1 MSVVLQSKTNLA
13 SLKTEV
19 DKLDIDKLTP
29 VPNDLA
35 KLSNVVKNNV
45 AKKTEYDKLV
55 TKVNGTD
62 TTGFVLKTKYDIDK
76 SDLEKKIS
84 DADKKIP
91 DTSDRAKKTDLNAK
105 ITEIEKKIPS
115 ITGLGTNSALTA
127 VENKIPDVSGLV
139 KKTDYYTKMSEIEN
153 KVDDHNHDKYITTS
167 ELNTLTAKVF
177 NARLAQANLIT
188 KADLETEL
196 KNTSGRVTSNKA
208 KHLLVE
214 NELNKPL
221 GTNGHPETP
230 FDP

>member
-35 KLSNVVKNNV
+35 KLSNVVKN
-45 AKKTEYDKLV
+45 D
-55 TKVNGTD
+55 VNGID
-62 TTGFVLKTKYDIDK
+62 TTGFVLKTIYDTNI

-91 DTSDRAKKTDLNAK
+91 DTNDRAKKTDLNGK

-115 ITGLGTNSALTA
+115 TTGLGTNSALTA

-139 KKTDYYTKMSEIEN
+139 KKTDYYTKISEIEN
-153 KVDDHNHDKYITTS
+153 KVDDHNHDKYITTP
-167 ELNTLTAKVF
+167 ELNNLTAWVF

-188 KADLETEL
+188 KADLDTEL
-196 KNTSGRVTSNKA
+196 KNISDRVTSNKT

-221 GTNGHPETP
+221 GTNGPLETP